1 MRKMKKLLL
10 LLLLLPIFFSCRAN
24 KVTTETSNSIE
35 KVDNVTTS
43 LSSNQ
48 ITTTNIDSISSFYR
62 DYRRKIY
69 QEREVSEDEIIEKFN
84 EKGVLLDRI
93 TRNTKIK
100 EKKWQE
106 EKDSLLSENKLLKN
120 KLDSVSSELASLQ
133 TNRINSNNSTETVQP
148 IKTKNT
154 WEILLQNFGKFCIGF
169 VVAVLIVKNWNS
181 IAKKIF
187 IK

>member
-1 MRKMKKLLL
+1 MKKLLSL
-10 LLLLLPIFFSCRAN
+10 LLLLVFFSCKAN

-62 DYRRKIY
+62 DYWRKVY

-106 EKDSLLSENKLLKN
+106 EKDSLLSENRLLKN
-120 KLDSVSSELASLQ
+120 KLDSVSSELATLQ
-133 TNRINSNNSTETVQP
+133 TNSINSNTSTEIIQP

-154 WEILLQNFGKFCIGF
+154 WDIFLQNFGKFCIGF
-169 VVAVLIVKNWNS
+169 IVAILIVKNWSS
-181 IAKKIF
+181 IAKFILKIF
-187 IK
+187 MK